1 MPKGGSHI
9 QIPIFMKEEA
19 NAGGRDE
26 GVPAPAI
33 WRRRAPAALLTT
45 AFSWELWRSIAIFLA
60 RLFILQHCQGEPMIA
75 EAGWGV
81 AEWKCRTSST
91 DDGRRR
97 IQQRSRKGTRL

>member
-45 AFSWELWRSIAIFLA
+45 AFS
-60 RLFILQHCQGEPMIA
+60 
-75 EAGWGV
+75 
-81 AEWKCRTSST
+81 
-91 DDGRRR
+91 
-97 IQQRSRKGTRL
+97 